1 MDGLKM
7 KQKLEQALQDIRECR
22 NNMPKEEF
30 LRVVYNITEDANV
43 AVPLM
48 QAASVCSMQRLQKNA
63 ERNE

>member
-1 MDGLKM
+1 M
-7 KQKLEQALQDIRECR
+7 A
-22 NNMPKEEF
+22 KEEF
-30 LRVVYNITEDANV
+30 LHAVNDITEDANV

>member
-1 MDGLKM
+1 M
-7 KQKLEQALQDIRECR
+7 KQKLEQALQDIRTCR
-22 NNMPKEEF
+22 NNMSKEEF
-30 LRVVYNITEDANV
+30 LLAVNDITKDANV